1 MYPKIQFMILKYVL
15 KSKKDN
21 KTWFD
26 VIHLYPV
33 VLNKTRLNGEF
44 SHSYIIPETKVTYN
58 ECTVQWEST
67 TEQNIMMS
75 AKWCH
80 GCATLHASIAKPMSL
95 RRFCFLWVQ
104 TNWPDYRAYCLDL
117 SHRTNIE
124 INKIKLLNNHAISF
138 TNLSVIFF

>member
-1 MYPKIQFMILKYVL
+1 MYSGV
-15 KSKKDN
+15 
-21 KTWFD
+21 
-26 VIHLYPV
+26 
-33 VLNKTRLNGEF
+33 
-44 SHSYIIPETKVTYN
+44 
-58 ECTVQWEST
+58 VQWEST

-80 GCATLHASIAKPMSL
+80 GCATLYAAIDKPMSL

-138 TNLSVIFF
+138 TNLSVNFFLMLTNLKPLWCCNHHQKASPTLKPNAKTCSENATVLTLKITQ

>member
-1 MYPKIQFMILKYVL
+1 MY
-15 KSKKDN
+15 SS
-21 KTWFD
+21 
-26 VIHLYPV
+26 V
-33 VLNKTRLNGEF
+33 V
-44 SHSYIIPETKVTYN
+44 H
-58 ECTVQWEST
+58 WEST

-80 GCATLHASIAKPMSL
+80 GCATLYASIDKPMSL

-138 TNLSVIFF
+138 TNLSVIFFLMLTNLKPSWCCNHHQKASPTLKPNAKTCSKNAIVLTLKITQ